1 LKAIQIQAFGDIG
14 GLALVEVPEPRAL
27 PGSALVRVEAAS
39 IHPGDVKNVQGVMR
53 QTTLP
58 RIPGRDYAGVVEAGP
73 SEWLGVK
80 VWGTGGDVGFTRDGT
95 HAQKVIVPVVSLRR
109 LPARLSFEE
118 GGSIGV
124 NYVTAWCGLVEAAG
138 LHPGET
144 LAILGAGGGVG
155 GAAAQ
160 IAKRLGA
167 HVIGINRS
175 EPHPD
180 AAIRHVAEVLLIGPP
195 DVAAAIREATAGRG
209 ADVVL
214 DGVGGVIFR
223 PALAALAHGGRL
235 VVISSIGTR
244 EVTFDLIDFYHN
256 ESRLLGVDS
265 LRRDLTAS
273 AEILEALTGGFEAGD
288 YRAAPL
294 GASFPLA
301 EAVAAYRRV
310 AEGAPGRV
318 VLHPQQ

>member
-1 LKAIQIQAFGDIG
+1 MA
-14 GLALVEVPEPRAL
+14 
-27 PGSALVRVEAAS
+27 GSAVVRIEAAS

-53 QTTLP
+53 QTRLP
-58 RIPGRDYAGVVEAGP
+58 RIPGRDYAGIVESGP
-73 SEWLGVK
+73 SEWLGAK
-80 VWGTGGDVGFTRDGT
+80 VWGTGGNLGFTRDGT
-95 HAQKVIVPVVSLRR
+95 HAQKVLVPTASLRR
-109 LPARLSFEE
+109 LPERLSFAE

-124 NYVTAWCGLVEAAG
+124 NYVTAWCGLVEAAR
-138 LHPGET
+138 LQAGET

-167 HVIGINRS
+167 HVIGLTRR
-175 EPHPD
+175 EPHPE
-180 AAIRHVAEVLLIGPP
+180 APIRRVAEQLLIGAP

-214 DGVGGVIFR
+214 DGVGGVLFR
-223 PALAALAHGGRL
+223 PALAALAPGGRL
-235 VVISSIGTR
+235 VAISSMGTR
-244 EVTFDLIDFYHN
+244 EVTFDLVDFYHN

-265 LRRDLTAS
+265 LKRDLTAS
-273 AEILEALTGGFEAGD
+273 AEILEALAGGFQAGD

-294 GASFPLA
+294 AASFPLD

-310 AEGAPGRV
+310 AEGAPGCI
-318 VLHPQQ
+318 LLQPQE